1 MHCSVLFQLE
11 AFLSTLYS
19 HSSASINSLLIF
31 VLASVCSEQ
40 PTFLEKVFA
49 QGAKYNC
56 SCCCSRK
63 VEKVT
68 SILVHGECRAQ
79 TVASPLLLLLR
90 V

>member
-19 HSSASINSLLIF
+19 HSSTGINSHLIF
-31 VLASVCSEQ
+31 VLVLVCSEQ
-40 PTFLEKVFA
+40 PTFLEKVFLKWPSTIA
-49 QGAKYNC
+49 AAV
-56 SCCCSRK
+56 SRK

-68 SILVHGECRAQ
+68 SILVHGEWCAQ
-79 TVASPLLLLLR
+79 TVASPLLLLLK